1 MNDFPLYLWPIL
13 AGTIGTVV
21 GSFLNVVIHRLP
33 RMLEAEWRTQ
43 CAEIRG
49 ETPPEISDRYDL
61 LFPASH
67 CPKCHAPIKPW
78 QNVPI
83 ISYVLQGGKCRNC
96 RAHISA
102 RYPII
107 EAAASLLAVLVVW
120 RLGPTPAAA
129 AALVYVWVL
138 LGLSAID
145 LDTQLLPD
153 TMTLPL
159 LWLGLLVNISGTFTS
174 LASSVVGAAAGY
186 LVLWS
191 VYWLFRL
198 LTGKEGM
205 GYGDFK
211 LLAAIGAWLGWTM
224 LPLVVLLSSFVGALV
239 GIAMMLIGGH
249 SRSVPIPFG
258 PYLAAAGLIALLW
271 GGELTRSY
279 LALLPG

>member
-271 GGELTRSY
+271 GGELTRTY